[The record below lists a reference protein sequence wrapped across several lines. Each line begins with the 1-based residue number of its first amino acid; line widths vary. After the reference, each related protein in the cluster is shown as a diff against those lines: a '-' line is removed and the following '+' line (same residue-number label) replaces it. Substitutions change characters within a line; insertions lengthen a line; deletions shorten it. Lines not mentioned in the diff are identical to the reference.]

1 MSPVRTTWVEVDHGS
16 RKSAGVVV
24 WLQDE
29 EEEEEL

>member
-1 MSPVRTTWVEVDHGS
+1 MSPGRKSWVEVDHGS

-24 WLQDE
+24 RLQDE